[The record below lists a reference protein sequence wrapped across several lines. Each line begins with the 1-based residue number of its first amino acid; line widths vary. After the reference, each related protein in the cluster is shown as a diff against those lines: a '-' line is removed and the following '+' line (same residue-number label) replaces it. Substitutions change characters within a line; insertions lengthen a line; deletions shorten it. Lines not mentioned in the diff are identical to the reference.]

1 MKQELIIDPEKFK
14 EVLKK
19 RGFKSI
25 SHLSKSCGV
34 HRNTITEYLA
44 LRNSPF
50 QTTFLKIAEALRTNP
65 LDLFSNNT
73 HYENA
78 KILSHI
84 GEPLEEYLSQNTSL
98 CVVLMESNEDVT
110 NNKINLKLGFT
121 SGETRLGN
129 AEFSIYKLKL
139 EEFVRRRRVNVEC
152 FNLDA
157 ASSAFLISVPE
168 DSRPLIG
175 NSESYRYTSGF
186 IRGLKSAACEKRKE
200 PEVETRQF

>member
-78 KILSHI
+78 RILSHI

-98 CVVLMESNEDVT
+98 CVVLLGSVEDESS
-110 NNKINLKLGFT
+110 NKFHLKLGFT
-121 SGETRLGN
+121 SGDTRLGN

-139 EEFVRRRRVNVEC
+139 EEFVRRRKVSVEC
-152 FNLDA
+152 FNLDS
-157 ASSAFLISVPE
+157 ASSTFLISVPE
-168 DSRPLIG
+168 DARPLIG
-175 NSESYRYTSGF
+175 NFESYRYTTGF
-186 IRGLKSAACEKRKE
+186 IRGLKLAACENVKS
-200 PEVETRQF
+200 